1 MALKFLGMG
10 FPALE
15 FLGLKFLLLGFPA
28 LNFLRFWKKEI
39 LVRVILVTEN
49 LDPEILDPENLVL
62 GNFKPRNPSA
72 WKGQCMEISEP

>member
-1 MALKFLGMG
+1 MVQNVAFHVVQISKRSVQQFRRDAG
-10 FPALE
+10 
-15 FLGLKFLLLGFPA
+15 
-28 LNFLRFWKKEI
+28 KKEI